1 MNAKLNDGSS
11 PQLETS
17 ALQRLVGFTERALF
31 RNRVVVLLFFLVL
44 SLLLGYQALGLR
56 PDASFSRMIPTGHPF
71 IQNYLQFESVLRPQ
85 SNVLRVVVENP
96 KGDIVSKEFL
106 ETLREVNDRIFYI
119 PGVDRGNLKSL
130 WTCCG
135 SMILDTPIGR

>member
-44 SLLLGYQALGLR
+44 SLLLGSAGLAPRRQLQPDDPDR
-56 PDASFSRMIPTGHPF
+56 PPVYPELPA
-71 IQNYLQFESVLRPQ
+71 V
-85 SNVLRVVVENP
+85 
-96 KGDIVSKEFL
+96 
-106 ETLREVNDRIFYI
+106 
-119 PGVDRGNLKSL
+119 
-130 WTCCG
+130 
-135 SMILDTPIGR
+135 

>member
-44 SLLLGYQALGLR
+44 SLFLG
-56 PDASFSRMIPTGHPF
+56 
-71 IQNYLQFESVLRPQ
+71 
-85 SNVLRVVVENP
+85 
-96 KGDIVSKEFL
+96 
-106 ETLREVNDRIFYI
+106 
-119 PGVDRGNLKSL
+119 
-130 WTCCG
+130 
-135 SMILDTPIGR
+135 

>member
-44 SLLLGYQALGLR
+44 SLLLGYQALTLGYQSRSRIFCLITQSHCTFGFIHVRNPPQEESAVSKPVSPNPARTGSALFREPATKR
-56 PDASFSRMIPTGHPF
+56 PD
-71 IQNYLQFESVLRPQ
+71 LQ
-85 SNVLRVVVENP
+85 
-96 KGDIVSKEFL
+96 
-106 ETLREVNDRIFYI
+106 
-119 PGVDRGNLKSL
+119 
-130 WTCCG
+130 
-135 SMILDTPIGR
+135 